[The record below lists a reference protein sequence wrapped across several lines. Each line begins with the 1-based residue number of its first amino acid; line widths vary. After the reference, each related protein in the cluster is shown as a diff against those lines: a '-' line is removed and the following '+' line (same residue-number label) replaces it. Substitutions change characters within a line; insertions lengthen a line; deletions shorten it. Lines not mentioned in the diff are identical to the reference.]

1 MSDIFNEVYGTYY
14 NIVADI
20 LGKAASD
27 GLTLEQLKRIVYKDG
42 YEESALELL
51 PALTD
56 ERWLLLTK
64 EIKTPLIHKPSMPLT
79 LLQKKWL
86 KALLLDERVR
96 LFFTDDELANEEK
109 ALEDVEPLYRP
120 EQFVFFDRFV
130 DGDDYKSVRYR
141 ENFRQILQAV
151 KDHLAIDAS
160 YRTNK
165 DNVIVWTNLVPMAL
179 EYSAKDDKF
188 RLQGMAGSRHVT
200 LNLGKIITVELG
212 EPLAEEL
219 PLVSVSQEKLVLE
232 LVDERHT
239 MMRAL
244 MHFSDL
250 AKETEKLDDT
260 HYLLTVYYDKND
272 ETEMVYRV
280 LSFGPTMKVREPE
293 CFVKLLKEMLKE
305 QLGIRS
311 TN

>member
-1 MSDIFNEVYGTYY
+1 MSDIFSEVYGTYY
-14 NIVADI
+14 NILAKVLDQATS
-20 LGKAASD
+20 GA
-27 GLTLEQLKRIVYKDG
+27 LTLEHLKRIVYKEG

-51 PALTD
+51 PPLTD
-56 ERWLLLTK
+56 ESWMLLTK
-64 EIKTPLIHKPSMPLT
+64 ELKTPLKHRPTMPLT
-79 LLQKKWL
+79 LLQKRWL
-86 KALLLDERVR
+86 KAMLLDERVR
-96 LFFTDDELANEEK
+96 LFFTDAELADEEK
-109 ALEDVEPLYRP
+109 ALQDVKPLYRP

-130 DGDDYKSVRYR
+130 DGDDYKSARYR
-141 ENFRQILQAV
+141 ENFRHIMQAI
-151 KDHLAIDAS
+151 KERITIDAS

-165 DNVIVWTNLVPMAL
+165 DNVIVWTNLVPLTL

-188 RLQGMAGSRHVT
+188 RLQGMVGHKHVT

-212 EPLAEEL
+212 DAVEKEHIQNTAP
-219 PLVSVSQEKLVLE
+219 QEKLVLE

-260 HYLLTVYYDKND
+260 HYLLTVHYDKSD

-293 CFVKLLKEMLKE
+293 CFVELLKNRLKE
-305 QLGIRS
+305 QLGIGQ
-311 TN
+311 

>member
-1 MSDIFNEVYGTYY
+1 MSDIFSEVYGTYY

-27 GLTLEQLKRIVYKDG
+27 GLTLEQLKRIVYKEG
-42 YEESALELL
+42 YEESGLELL

-56 ERWLLLTK
+56 ERWTLLNK
-64 EIKTPLIHKPSMPLT
+64 ELKTPLKNKPSMPLT
-79 LLQKKWL
+79 LLQKQWL

-130 DGDDYKSVRYR
+130 DGDAYKSARYR
-141 ENFRQILQAV
+141 ENFRQILQAI
-151 KDHLAIDAS
+151 KDHTAIDAS

-165 DNVIVWTNLVPMAL
+165 DNVIVWTNLVPITL

-293 CFVKLLKEMLKE
+293 CFVELLKERLKE

>member
-1 MSDIFNEVYGTYY
+1 MSDIFSEVYGTYY

-141 ENFRQILQAV
+141 ENFLQILQAV

-165 DNVIVWTNLVPMAL
+165 DNVIVWTNLVPITL

-188 RLQGMAGSRHVT
+188 RLQGMVGHKQVT
-200 LNLGKIITVELG
+200 LNLAKIITVE
-212 EPLAEEL
+212 
-219 PLVSVSQEKLVLE
+219 
-232 LVDERHT
+232 
-239 MMRAL
+239 
-244 MHFSDL
+244 
-250 AKETEKLDDT
+250 
-260 HYLLTVYYDKND
+260 
-272 ETEMVYRV
+272 
-280 LSFGPTMKVREPE
+280 
-293 CFVKLLKEMLKE
+293 
-305 QLGIRS
+305 
-311 TN
+311 

>member
-1 MSDIFNEVYGTYY
+1 MSDIFSEVYGTYY

-51 PALTD
+51 PSLTD

-120 EQFVFFDRFV
+120 ELFVFFDRFV

-260 HYLLTVYYDKND
+260 HYLLTVFYDKND
-272 ETEMVYRV
+272 ATEMVYRV

-293 CFVKLLKEMLKE
+293 CFVELLKERLKE

>member
-1 MSDIFNEVYGTYY
+1 MSDIFSEVYGTYY
-14 NIVADI
+14 NIVADV
-20 LGKAASD
+20 LGKAASN
-27 GLTLEQLKRIVYKDG
+27 GLTLEQLKRIVYKEG
-42 YEESALELL
+42 YEESGLELL

-56 ERWLLLTK
+56 ERWTLLNK
-64 EIKTPLIHKPSMPLT
+64 ELKTPLRHKPSMPLT
-79 LLQKKWL
+79 LLQKQWL
-86 KALLLDERVR
+86 KAVLLDERVR

-109 ALEDVEPLYRP
+109 AFEDVEPLYRP

-130 DGDDYKSVRYR
+130 DGDNYKSARYR
-141 ENFRQILQAV
+141 ENFRQILQAI
-151 KDHLAIDAS
+151 KDHTAIDAS

-165 DNVIVWTNLVPMAL
+165 DNVIVWTNLVPITL

-188 RLQGMAGSRHVT
+188 RLQGMAGSRHIS

-293 CFVKLLKEMLKE
+293 CFVKLLKERLKE

>member
-1 MSDIFNEVYGTYY
+1 MSDIFSEVYGTYY

-27 GLTLEQLKRIVYKDG
+27 GLTLEQLKRIVYKEG
-42 YEESALELL
+42 YEESGLELL

-56 ERWLLLTK
+56 ERWTLLNK
-64 EIKTPLIHKPSMPLT
+64 ELKTPLKNKPSMPLT
-79 LLQKKWL
+79 LLQKQWL

-96 LFFTDDELANEEK
+96 LFFTDEELANEEK

-130 DGDDYKSVRYR
+130 DGDAYKSARYR
-141 ENFRQILQAV
+141 ENFRQILQAI
-151 KDHLAIDAS
+151 KDHTAIDAS

-165 DNVIVWTNLVPMAL
+165 DNVIVWTNLVPITL

-260 HYLLTVYYDKND
+260 HYLLTVFYDKND
-272 ETEMVYRV
+272 ATEMVYRV
-280 LSFGPTMKVREPE
+280 LSFGPTMKIREPE
-293 CFVKLLKEMLKE
+293 CFVELLKERLKE
-305 QLGIRS
+305 QMQAAQ
-311 TN
+311 

>member
-1 MSDIFNEVYGTYY
+1 MSNVFSEVYGTYY
-14 NIVADI
+14 NIVAKI
-20 LGKAASD
+20 LGQAVSG
-27 GLTLEQLKRIVYKDG
+27 GLTLEQLKRIVYKEG

-51 PALTD
+51 PALED
-56 ERWLLLTK
+56 EIWLLLTK
-64 EIKTPLIHKPSMPLT
+64 DFKTPLQYKPTMPLT
-79 LLQKKWL
+79 LLQKRWL

-96 LFFTDDELANEEK
+96 LFFTDAELAEEEK
-109 ALEDVEPLYRP
+109 ALQEVEPLYRP

-130 DGDDYKSVRYR
+130 DGDDYKNARYR
-141 ENFRQILQAV
+141 ENFQQIMQAIKQRV
-151 KDHLAIDAS
+151 AVDAS

-165 DNVIVWTNLVPMAL
+165 DNVIVWTNLVPVTL

-188 RLQGMAGSRHVT
+188 RLQGMAGARHVT

-212 EPLAEEL
+212 EPLEKEPPQHAV
-219 PLVSVSQEKLVLE
+219 PQEKLVLE

-260 HYLLTVYYDKND
+260 HYLLTVFYDKSD

-280 LSFGPTMKVREPE
+280 LSFGPTIKVREPE
-293 CFVKLLKEMLKE
+293 GFVELVKERLTE
-305 QLGIRS
+305 QMRVGR
-311 TN
+311 

>member
-1 MSDIFNEVYGTYY
+1 MSDIFSEVYGTYY

-64 EIKTPLIHKPSMPLT
+64 EIKTPLKHRPTMPLT
-79 LLQKKWL
+79 LLQKRWL
-86 KALLLDERVR
+86 KAMLLDERVR

-109 ALEDVEPLYRP
+109 VLEDVEPLYRP

-141 ENFRQILQAV
+141 ENFRQMLQAI
-151 KDHLAIDAS
+151 KDNLAIDAS

-165 DNVIVWTNLVPMAL
+165 DNVIVWTNLVPITL

-200 LNLGKIITVELG
+200 LNLGKIIAVELG

-293 CFVKLLKEMLKE
+293 CFVKLLKERLKE

>member
-1 MSDIFNEVYGTYY
+1 MSDIFSEVYGTYY

-27 GLTLEQLKRIVYKDG
+27 GLTLEQLKRIVYKEG
-42 YEESALELL
+42 YEESGLELL

-56 ERWLLLTK
+56 ERWTLLNK
-64 EIKTPLIHKPSMPLT
+64 ELKTPLRHKPSMPLT
-79 LLQKKWL
+79 LLQKRWL
-86 KALLLDERVR
+86 KAVLLDERVR
-96 LFFTDDELANEEK
+96 LFFTDEELANAEK
-109 ALEDVEPLYRP
+109 ALEDLEPLYRP

-130 DGDDYKSVRYR
+130 DGDAYKSARYR
-141 ENFRQILQAV
+141 ENFRQILQAI
-151 KDHLAIDAS
+151 KDHTAIDAS

-165 DNVIVWTNLVPMAL
+165 DNVIVWTNLVPITL

-260 HYLLTVYYDKND
+260 HYLLTVFYDKND
-272 ETEMVYRV
+272 ATEMVYRV

-293 CFVKLLKEMLKE
+293 CFVELLKERLKE

>member
-1 MSDIFNEVYGTYY
+1 MSDIFSEVYGTYY

-51 PALTD
+51 PSLTD

-120 EQFVFFDRFV
+120 ELFVFFDRFV

-260 HYLLTVYYDKND
+260 HYLLTVFYDKND
-272 ETEMVYRV
+272 ATEMVYRV

-293 CFVKLLKEMLKE
+293 CFVELIKERLKE

>member
-1 MSDIFNEVYGTYY
+1 MSDIFSEVYGTYY

-130 DGDDYKSVRYR
+130 DGDAYKSARYR
-141 ENFRQILQAV
+141 ENFRQILQAI
-151 KDHLAIDAS
+151 KDHTAIDAS

-165 DNVIVWTNLVPMAL
+165 DNVIVWTNLVPITL

-293 CFVKLLKEMLKE
+293 CFVELLKERLKE

>member
-1 MSDIFNEVYGTYY
+1 MSDIFSEVYGTYY
-14 NIVADI
+14 NIVAAI

-27 GLTLEQLKRIVYKDG
+27 GLTLEQLKRIVYKEG
-42 YEESALELL
+42 YEESGLELL

-56 ERWLLLTK
+56 ERWTLLNK
-64 EIKTPLIHKPSMPLT
+64 ELKTPLKNKPSMPLT
-79 LLQKKWL
+79 LLQKQWL
-86 KALLLDERVR
+86 KAVLLDERVR

-130 DGDDYKSVRYR
+130 DGDAYKSARYR
-141 ENFRQILQAV
+141 ENFRQILQAI
-151 KDHLAIDAS
+151 KDHTAIDAS

-165 DNVIVWTNLVPMAL
+165 DNVIVWTNLVPITL

-293 CFVKLLKEMLKE
+293 CFVELLKERLKE
-305 QLGIRS
+305 QLRIRS

>member
-1 MSDIFNEVYGTYY
+1 MSNVFSEVYGTYY
-14 NIVADI
+14 NIVAKI
-20 LGKAASD
+20 LGQALS
-27 GLTLEQLKRIVYKDG
+27 GRLTLEQLKRIVYKEG

-51 PALTD
+51 PALED
-56 ERWLLLTK
+56 ESWLLLTK
-64 EIKTPLIHKPSMPLT
+64 DFKTPLQYKPTMPLT
-79 LLQKKWL
+79 LLQTRWL

-96 LFFTDDELANEEK
+96 LFFTDAELAEEEK
-109 ALEDVEPLYRP
+109 ALQEVEPLYRP

-130 DGDDYKSVRYR
+130 DGDDYKNARYR
-141 ENFRQILQAV
+141 ENFQQIMQAIKQRV
-151 KDHLAIDAS
+151 AVDAS

-165 DNVIVWTNLVPMAL
+165 DNVIVWTNLVPVTL

-188 RLQGMAGSRHVT
+188 RLQGMAGARHVT

-212 EPLAEEL
+212 EPLEKEPPQHAV
-219 PLVSVSQEKLVLE
+219 PQEKLVLE

-260 HYLLTVYYDKND
+260 HYLLTVYYDKSD

-280 LSFGPTMKVREPE
+280 LSFGPTMKVKEPE
-293 CFVKLLKEMLKE
+293 GFVELVKERLTE
-305 QLGIRS
+305 QMGLGR
-311 TN
+311 